1 MRHRPGAR
9 APRRHR
15 PAGGTPTTVTPGPCP
30 HLVLGLLLQAPPLV
44 QGLGGGAPGPRPSAR
59 LILRRLGH
67 QLAGLVVVL
76 TALPVTLL
84 GLAKVGL
91 CLLLRGRG
99 DRLHGDEETGSELP
113 SPEARHPLD
122 CACLPTPA
130 ARHRVGHLQH
140 PRLWCRGL
148 MARSGRQAPT

>member
-1 MRHRPGAR
+1 M
-9 APRRHR
+9 
-15 PAGGTPTTVTPGPCP
+15 PTTVTPGPCP

-113 SPEARHPLD
+113 SPEAQHPLD